1 MSRARG
7 LYAAALMVTLVWGC
21 TDREQAKKQFFDN
34 GDNFLKAGKYQEAI
48 VEFRNALQQDE
59 KYGAARLKLAEAYE
73 KAGNRPAAY
82 REFIRAAD
90 LLPADDEVQL
100 KAAAY
105 LLLAGQ
111 FEDARTRAQTV
122 SERAPSNVQAQ
133 LILGNALAGM
143 KDLDGAI
150 REIEEA
156 IKLDPN
162 SSTSYSSL
170 AAVRIAQ
177 GDKEQARAAYQ
188 KAVEVDPR
196 GVLAWLA
203 LANFQAAVGEN
214 ANAENSIKRA
224 LEIDAKNLLANR
236 MAAMFYAG
244 SGRVAQAEPYLKAV
258 ADTGAPAAALQL
270 ADYYV
275 AAKRFADAR
284 NALAPLTKDPKTI
297 SEAETR
303 LAMMAYT
310 EGDKKQGQALVDGV
324 LGRSPAFV
332 PALLLKAQMLAT
344 EGDINAAAERALSA
358 TKAEP
363 NNARAH
369 YALGVLRDRQRQRKE
384 AIAAFRE
391 VVRLNPRAAQA
402 QVYLSRLTLQEGDAE
417 GAVQLATSAL
427 SNAPGF
433 PLARVTLVRGL
444 IAQKETARAERE
456 LASLIK
462 QFPKLPVVYSL
473 EGVLKAAKNDRA
485 GARASFEKSLAMEPT
500 QYEALAGLTTIDVL
514 EGKLPQARARVDG
527 RLAAEPNRSELL
539 QLASRVYSAQRDYS
553 KAEAALRRSIEIDPS
568 SSQAYAMLAA
578 VLLRSGR
585 LDAARAEYDQ
595 IAQREPKNIGAQTIS
610 AMIVQAQQKT
620 DDARKRY
627 EAIVNADPTAAVAAN
642 NLAWLYAE
650 EGSKLDE
657 ALRLAQGAAARLPK
671 SPEVHD
677 TIGWIYVKK
686 ELPRL
691 AVPAFEKSVEL
702 APDNPSYHYHLGMA
716 YSRGGEAAK
725 ARAALQQALK
735 LKPDYNEAQTLLTQI
750 KG

>member
-7 LYAAALMVTLVWGC
+7 LYAAALIVSLVWGC

-34 GDNFLKAGKYQEAI
+34 GNNFLKAGKYQEAI
-48 VEFRNALQQDE
+48 VEFRNALQQDD
-59 KYGAARLKLAEAYE
+59 KYGEARLKLAEAYE
-73 KAGNRPAAY
+73 GAGNRAAAY

-90 LLPADDEVQL
+90 LIPGNDDVQL
-100 KAAAY
+100 KAATY

-122 SERAPSNVQAQ
+122 IDRTPSNVQAQ

-143 KDLDGAI
+143 KDLEGAI

-196 GVLAWLA
+196 GVMAWLA
-203 LANFQAAVGEN
+203 LANFQAAVGET
-214 ANAENSIKRA
+214 ADAENSIKRA
-224 LEIDAKNLLANR
+224 LEIDGKHLLANR
-236 MAAMFYAG
+236 MAAMFYVG
-244 SGRVAQAEPYLKAV
+244 SGRVAQAEPYLKTV
-258 ADTGAPAAALQL
+258 AESGAPAAALQL

-275 AAKRFADAR
+275 ATKRFSDAR
-284 NALAPLTKDPKTI
+284 STLAPLTNDPKTVG
-297 SEAETR
+297 EAETR
-303 LAMMAYT
+303 LAMMAYN
-310 EGDKKQGQALVDGV
+310 EGDKKKGQALIDGV
-324 LGRSPAFV
+324 LGRTPASV

-344 EGDINAAAERALSA
+344 EGDISGAAERALAA
-358 TKAEP
+358 TKADP
-363 NNARAH
+363 NHAQAH

-384 AIAAFRE
+384 AIASFRE

-402 QVYLSRLTLQEGDAE
+402 QVHLSRLTLQEGDAE

-444 IAQKETARAERE
+444 IAQKEIARAEQE
-456 LASLIK
+456 LSSLIK
-462 QFPKLPVVYSL
+462 QFPKLPVIYAL
-473 EGVLKAAKNDRA
+473 EGVLKAAKNDPA
-485 GARASFEKSLAMEPT
+485 GARASFEKSMAMDPT
-500 QYEALAGLTTIDVL
+500 QYEALAGLTTIDML
-514 EGKLPQARARVDG
+514 EGKLPQARTRIDS
-527 RLAAEPNRSELL
+527 RLAGEPNRLELL
-539 QLASRVYSAQRDYS
+539 LLASRVYAAQRDFS
-553 KAEAALRRSIEIDPS
+553 KAEATLRRSIELDPS
-568 SSQAYAMLAA
+568 SSQAYALLAA

-585 LDAARAEYDQ
+585 LEAARAEYDQ
-595 IAQREPKNIGAQTIS
+595 IAQRDPKNIGAQTIS
-610 AMIVQAQQKT
+610 AMIVQSQQKT
-620 DDARKRY
+620 EDARKRY
-627 EAIVNADPTAAVAAN
+627 ETIVNADPTAAVAAN

-671 SPEVHD
+671 SAEVHD

-686 ELPRL
+686 ELPML

-702 APDNPSYHYHLGMA
+702 APDNPSYRYHLGMA
-716 YSRGGEAAK
+716 YSRGGDAAK

-735 LKPDYNEAQTLLTQI
+735 LKPDYSEAQALLAQI